1 MNAPTPIIEARD
13 LTVAYGSYVVQ
24 GNLNFTIN
32 RQDVFI
38 IMGPSG
44 CGKST
49 LLRALV
55 GLLRPAKGQVLYR
68 GEDFWAGSETERQ
81 KLLSGVGL
89 LFQSGALWSSMTL
102 AENVALPLQRYTEL
116 SPAEIRE
123 QTSLKLALVGLAG
136 FEDFYPSEISGGM
149 RKRAGLARA
158 LADGPGHRLFRRA
171 LGWARSRQRRPSGRA
186 DSAIEGKYGHD
197 RGGRHP

>member
-55 GLLRPAKGQVLYR
+55 GLVRPA
-68 GEDFWAGSETERQ
+68 
-81 KLLSGVGL
+81 
-89 LFQSGALWSSMTL
+89 
-102 AENVALPLQRYTEL
+102 
-116 SPAEIRE
+116 
-123 QTSLKLALVGLAG
+123 
-136 FEDFYPSEISGGM
+136 
-149 RKRAGLARA
+149 
-158 LADGPGHRLFRRA
+158 
-171 LGWARSRQRRPSGRA
+171 
-186 DSAIEGKYGHD
+186 
-197 RGGRHP
+197 

>member
-68 GEDFWAGSETERQ
+68 VEYFWAGS
-81 KLLSGVGL
+81 
-89 LFQSGALWSSMTL
+89 
-102 AENVALPLQRYTEL
+102 
-116 SPAEIRE
+116 
-123 QTSLKLALVGLAG
+123 
-136 FEDFYPSEISGGM
+136 
-149 RKRAGLARA
+149 
-158 LADGPGHRLFRRA
+158 
-171 LGWARSRQRRPSGRA
+171 
-186 DSAIEGKYGHD
+186 
-197 RGGRHP
+197 

>member
-1 MNAPTPIIEARD
+1 MNAPTPIIEALD

-81 KLLSGVGL
+81 KLLSGVGS
-89 LFQSGALWSSMTL
+89 FS
-102 AENVALPLQRYTEL
+102 
-116 SPAEIRE
+116 
-123 QTSLKLALVGLAG
+123 
-136 FEDFYPSEISGGM
+136 
-149 RKRAGLARA
+149 RAGRC
-158 LADGPGHRLFRRA
+158 GVP
-171 LGWARSRQRRPSGRA
+171 
-186 DSAIEGKYGHD
+186 
-197 RGGRHP
+197 

>member
-55 GLLRPAKGQVLYR
+55 GLLRPAKGQVLYG

-81 KLLSGVGL
+81 
-89 LFQSGALWSSMTL
+89 
-102 AENVALPLQRYTEL
+102 
-116 SPAEIRE
+116 
-123 QTSLKLALVGLAG
+123 
-136 FEDFYPSEISGGM
+136 
-149 RKRAGLARA
+149 
-158 LADGPGHRLFRRA
+158 
-171 LGWARSRQRRPSGRA
+171 
-186 DSAIEGKYGHD
+186 
-197 RGGRHP
+197 